1 MKSNDLKVDHIFKNM
16 QSKRKKKNEITSR
29 KYNIIENL
37 ERRFEWFTTSDQ
49 IQYQN
54 NKIDFPR

>member
-1 MKSNDLKVDHIFKNM
+1 MKGNDLKVDHIFKNM

-37 ERRFEWFTTSDQ
+37 ERWFEWFE
-49 IQYQN
+49 
-54 NKIDFPR
+54 